1 MKKLSLLMTAMATLG
16 LAQNAQRPDNQF
28 HQYLNAIEK
37 TANMVNDGQA
47 ARLARQAGLDIL
59 NVTWEDTGRYK
70 GSSVGPN
77 ISDMTIQVLARQRGQ
92 NGIVTRAM
100 PVIRHPNFSDQT
112 TDIDPQAF
120 TLLVGNQR
128 KQSLRRV
135 SLADVLE
142 SPMRFMSNPN
152 SWAGRVPKTLLAD
165 RDSKVLVS
173 AQACFLPIPKEG
185 KATFNPVLFNY
196 QSGPN
201 NPAVMTI
208 LATREGTSMTVIDNQ
223 RDTVGSGFGWG
234 QRLFHND
241 SGDRTSLTGQR
252 ISDYIN
258 DGRPS
263 QGGVRVA
270 DSALNMVMVI
280 QVPLKHRE
288 MGRFGSGSGAAPAT
302 AGGLAMKDKAKSE
315 RGSDTEAAV
324 IGHGEF
330 EGPFTEFANLP
341 IERDPRFPV
350 RVTVQFYKATS
361 TGIASADDIRQ
372 IKREID
378 NIYQHGDVV
387 GSLVTGGN
395 TGRVTEYDGCKVQ
408 PANWWSTFWR
418 DYEYRT
424 GEPRS
429 SAIAKLRTILGQ
441 NYMETPVCGLYVRD
455 TLRGGAAKPS
465 NLLQKAGIGF

>member
-1 MKKLSLLMTAMATLG
+1 MKNLTMLMTAMAMTTG
-16 LAQNAQRPDNQF
+16 YAQDGREVDR
-28 HQYLNAIEK
+28 YMNAIES
-37 TANMVNDGQA
+37 TANMVHDRDA
-47 ARLARQAGLDIL
+47 TRLVQQNGLNIM

-77 ISDMTIQVLARQRGQ
+77 ISDLTIQVVARQRGK
-92 NGIVTRAM
+92 NGVVARAM
-100 PVIRHPNFSDQT
+100 PVIRHPNFSDLT
-112 TDIDPQAF
+112 ADIDPQEF
-120 TLLVGNQR
+120 TLLVGNQVDR
-128 KQSLRRV
+128 NLRRV
-135 SLADVLE
+135 SLSDLLQ
-142 SPMRFMSNPN
+142 SPTRYMSTPN
-152 SWAGRVPKTLLAD
+152 SWAGRGPKTLLAD

-173 AQACFLPIPKEG
+173 AQACFLPIPKQG

-208 LATREGTSMTVIDNQ
+208 LATREGTSMTIIDNQ
-223 RDTVGSGFGWG
+223 RDTAGSGFGWG
-234 QRLFHND
+234 QRLFHNQG
-241 SGDRTSLTGQR
+241 GDRTSLTGQR
-252 ISDYIN
+252 ISDFIN

-288 MGRFGSGSGAAPAT
+288 MGRVGFGGGGAAPAT
-302 AGGLAMKDKAKSE
+302 AGAMEMKDMAKSK

-361 TGIASADDIRQ
+361 TGVASAADIRQ
-372 IKREID
+372 IKSEID
-378 NIYQHGDVV
+378 NIYKHSDSV
-387 GSLVTGGN
+387 GSLVTGGQ
-395 TGRVTEYDGCKVQ
+395 TGRITEYEGYKIQ
-408 PANWWSTFWR
+408 PTNWWSTFWR
-418 DYEYRT
+418 DYESRT
-424 GEPRS
+424 GESRS
-429 SAIAKLRTILGQ
+429 NAINKLRSILGQ
-441 NYMETPVCGLYVRD
+441 NYMESPVCGLYVRD
-455 TLRGGAAKPS
+455 ALRGGASKPA
-465 NLLQKAGIGF
+465 NLLQKSGIGF